1 VKRRRAAASLR
12 RLAAFILAPLAALP
26 AVAAT
31 PHLELELSLDPAT
44 RVLRATAEWIATDDV
59 RFALHRSLAPAVA
72 LADGSVVAIEPGPEA
87 DGRRIWRID
96 ARPGARVRF
105 EYGGKLPALEP
116 RDHRDVLG
124 PMPPMA
130 SNRGSFL
137 AAGSGWYPAP
147 GELFTYAVT
156 LQLPA
161 GQKGLV
167 AGDLLSETP
176 PGANRY
182 TARFEFRHAA
192 EGIDLMAGPYRV
204 SERIVPRRGAAALRL
219 RTYFTPGLKPLA
231 SGYLDDSRRY
241 IELYEKQIG
250 AYPFTGFSIVASPL
264 PTGFGM
270 PTLTYLGETVL
281 KLPFIRAT
289 SLGHEVL
296 HNWWGNGVYPDYA
309 SGNWSEGLTTFMADY
324 AYKERES
331 PAAARAMRLAWLR
344 DFAAVPAID
353 QQTLASF
360 RSRTHGAAATVGY
373 GKSAMVFFML
383 RDLIGEEAFERG
395 IRRFWERNRFRVAS
409 WNDLR
414 LAFEQTSKRSL
425 GAYFDQWLNRAGG
438 PSVRIVEA
446 RARGKSRLALKLEQ
460 SAPPYALRLPV
471 EIASAKSTETRWIVV
486 ERAKQTIEI
495 DVTAAPDSVRLDPDL
510 RVWRLLERSELPPIL
525 RQWILARAPRLAVVS
540 AQREVAS
547 AARALGKAFFES
559 ASREVPLSD
568 VLSDREPV
576 VLMGLSGDI
585 DRALAQLGL
594 PDRPASLG
602 TRGSAQIWTVRHG
615 PGDAL
620 VAVVSARDAGSLKAL
635 TRPLPHYGAQSF
647 LVFDGARALER
658 GVWPASGRTV
668 AVSR

>member
-12 RLAAFILAPLAALP
+12 RLAAFLFAPLAALP

-31 PHLELELSLDPAT
+31 PHLELELSLDPTT
-44 RVLRATAEWIATDDV
+44 RVLHATAEWVATDDA
-59 RFALHRSLAPAVA
+59 RFALHRSLVPTAA
-72 LADGSVVAIEPGPEA
+72 LADGSVVAIEPGFEA

-96 ARPGARVRF
+96 AKPGTRLRL
-105 EYGGKLPALEP
+105 EYGGKLPALEA

-130 SNRGSFL
+130 SSKGSFL

-147 GELFTYAVT
+147 GELFTYGVT

-219 RTYFTPGLKPLA
+219 RTYFTAALEPLA
-231 SGYLDDSRRY
+231 SGYLEDSRRY
-241 IELYEKQIG
+241 IELYERQIG

-344 DFAAVPAID
+344 DSAAAPAGS

-395 IRRFWERNRFRVAS
+395 IRRFWERNRFRLAS
-409 WNDLR
+409 WNDLQ
-414 LAFEQTSKRSL
+414 LAFEQASKRSL
-425 GAYFDQWLNRAGG
+425 AVYFEQWLNRAGG

-446 RARGKSRLALKLEQ
+446 RASGKSRLAISLEQ

-471 EIASAKSTETRWIVV
+471 EIASAEGTETRWIAI
-486 ERAKQTIEI
+486 ERTKQKIEL
-495 DVTAAPDSVRLDPDL
+495 DVTATPESVRLDPDL

-525 RQWILARAPRLAVVS
+525 RQWILARAPRLVVVS

-559 ASREVPLSD
+559 ASREVPLPD

-585 DRALAQLGL
+585 DRALARLGL
-594 PDRPASLG
+594 PDRPGSLG
-602 TRGSAQIWTVRHG
+602 TRGSAQVWTVRNG
-615 PGDAL
+615 PSETP

-647 LVFDGARALER
+647 LVFDGAHALER
-658 GVWPASGRTV
+658 GVWPASGRSI